1 MKDLKQFDIKFLG
14 LKLGEHSFQFELSDE
29 FFQYFDFEEFDNSRI
44 TADVLMVK
52 KENSLDFTF
61 DTNGLVSIAC
71 DITNEPF
78 DMPIEN
84 EVRLQV
90 KFGDEFDDSNE
101 DLLIINHGEHTVN
114 VAQYLYEAVALSL
127 PLKRVNPAVVNGEKG
142 QEILKE
148 LEKHEARSTASAH
161 DEEEEKE
168 TDPRWAE
175 LKKLLK

>member
-14 LKLGEHSFQFELSDE
+14 LKLGEHSFQFDLSDE
-29 FFQYFDFEEFDNSRI
+29 FFQYFDFEEFENARL
-44 TADVLMVK
+44 TADVIMVK

-61 DTNGLVSIAC
+61 KASGLVSVPC
-71 DITNEPF
+71 DLTNEPF
-78 DMPIEN
+78 DMPVEN
-84 EVRLQV
+84 EVRMQV
-90 KFGDEFDDSNE
+90 KFGDEYDDSNE

-127 PLKRVNPAVVNGEKG
+127 PLKRVNPEVLSGEKG
-142 QEILKE
+142 QEILEE
-148 LEKHEARSTASAH
+148 LEKHEARSTATA

-168 TDPRWAE
+168 TDPRWEE